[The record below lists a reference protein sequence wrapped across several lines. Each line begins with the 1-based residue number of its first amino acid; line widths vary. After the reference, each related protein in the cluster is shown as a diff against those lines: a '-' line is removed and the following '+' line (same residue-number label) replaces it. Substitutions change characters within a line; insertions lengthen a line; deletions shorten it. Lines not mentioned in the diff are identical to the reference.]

1 MRHADMTGGQRLPGR
16 RGSSTGAHSRLF
28 VLQRHARPRST
39 ATRVVQA
46 KRGSQVPFNKT
57 IDRLNR
63 MTDRP
68 SLLQWADGLA
78 IAVVVSLPWSTSGTS
93 ILTVLWLLVTV
104 PTLNFGTLRDELRLP
119 SASLPVLLAA
129 LGVLGMLWSPA
140 SWAERIDGVHSFLRL
155 LLIPLLFAQFRRSSW
170 GHWALIGFLA
180 SSALLLLLSW
190 AYILQGPLDPS
201 AIWKAK
207 DFGIPVKDR
216 TSQSGAF
223 TICAFVALDLACSSR
238 MRLPWRLGLLALAAI
253 FLANIFYVATSRT
266 TLIVIPVLVL
276 LFGFF
281 RLGWKRALGWFLACG
296 LLAAVVWASSP
307 YLQFRAS
314 RMLAEVHEYHD
325 ATAESSIGD
334 RLSFWAMSL
343 HAIDEAPLIGHGTG
357 SIREVFRRQGSQTAS
372 NTHNQ
377 IFAVALQLGFVGFV
391 VLIAMWAAHWQL
403 FCRAGTVAWV
413 GLVVVTQ
420 NFVSSLFNS
429 HLFDFT
435 QAMIYVFGV
444 GIAGGMLRAP
454 SSSRQF
460 NEQTVMVAERCAKY
474 SEPVSP

>member
-1 MRHADMTGGQRLPGR
+1 MTGRQRLPTR
-16 RGSSTGAHSRLF
+16 RAAAQALT
-28 VLQRHARPRST
+28 RPCATKTRRTRST
-39 ATRVVQA
+39 ARTLFKLKGA
-46 KRGSQVPFNKT
+46 NQVLFNKT

-63 MTDRP
+63 MIDRAP
-68 SLLQWADGLA
+68 LLLWADGLA
-78 IAVVVSLPWSTSGTS
+78 IAVIVSLPWSTSATS

-104 PTLNFGTLRDELRLP
+104 PTLDFGTLRDELQSP
-119 SASLPVLLAA
+119 SASLPVLLAG

-140 SWAERIDGVHSFLRL
+140 SWAERVDGVDSFLRL
-155 LLIPLLFAQFRRSSW
+155 LPIPVLFAQFRRSSW

-190 AYILQGPLDPS
+190 AYILQGPLDPNS
-201 AIWKAK
+201 LWKAK

-223 TICAFVALDLACSSR
+223 TICAFVVLELGYSSR
-238 MRLPWRLGLLALAAI
+238 VRLPWRLGLLALAPI

-266 TLIVIPVLVL
+266 TLVVIPVLIL
-276 LFGFF
+276 LFGFI
-281 RLGWKRALGWFLACG
+281 RLGWKQASGWFLACG
-296 LLAAVVWASSP
+296 LLATIVWASSP

-314 RMLAEVHEYHD
+314 RMLAEAHEYHD

-357 SIREVFRRQGSQTAS
+357 SIREVFRRQGTPTAS
-372 NTHNQ
+372 NPHNQ
-377 IFAVALQLGFVGFV
+377 TFAVAIQLGFVGFV

-403 FCRAGTVAWV
+403 FFGAGTVGWI

-435 QAMIYVFGV
+435 QALIYVFGV
-444 GIAGGMLRAP
+444 GIAGGMLKAP
-454 SSSRQF
+454 SPSRQF
-460 NEQTVMVAERCAKY
+460 NEQAVMVAEGSARY
-474 SEPVSP
+474 SEPASP